1 MSTAE
6 KLVLLK
12 TDLQLLT
19 DSNDTFLTHL
29 LGAASA
35 AMTREGITDDNSA
48 DYLACQISYAAYL
61 FRKRAAST
69 AGGKD
74 SETAFPRFL
83 RWQMNNLLL
92 SQKIQEE
99 QS

>member
-1 MSTAE
+1 MTATE
-6 KLVLLK
+6 KLTLLK
-12 TDLQLLT
+12 SDLQLIT

-29 LGAASA
+29 LGAAEA
-35 AMTREGITDDNSA
+35 AMVREGITNDDSTEFN
-48 DYLACQISYAAYL
+48 ACQISYAAYL

-74 SETAFPRFL
+74 SETGMPRFL

-92 SQKIQEE
+92 SQKIQEGTA
-99 QS
+99 